1 MFMECINVFNK
12 SIRGASHLANGK
24 PCQDYSISF
33 SENGVQILV
42 VCDGHGGETYFRSDI
57 GAKLAA
63 EVTLDILK
71 GFSNSMGANPFS
83 ECSFSITAKPRKNP
97 FVDSEGNRLRYEDM
111 NESQKGYAKQAQA
124 YTEASSKCVKE
135 QKLMNELL
143 RQIYN
148 QWKNEISIHCD
159 SHPFSSSELSKLNGK
174 NIEKAYGCTLL
185 AYLQTESY
193 WLSFQIGDGKILFC
207 NKNLSWSS
215 PIQEDCN
222 CFLNYTT
229 SLCDNYALDE
239 FRYAFCGNGFLPFSV
254 FLCSDGLEGS
264 LRTEANIQDFYEQ
277 IIELCADE
285 EDVNAEL
292 ADYLPRLSEMGN
304 KDDLSI
310 SGVVYLNKSNID
322 GFSKS
327 LDIQRKKRAIQN
339 EKVSKKNEL
348 DKISSKIETLEVK
361 LSKHI
366 DNRSSLKSAIDNF
379 RRSIQSKEKEFT
391 ENEDIISSLQK
402 DIRELQEELK
412 SKEKDFNE
420 WIFTVR
426 NEIASLEE
434 ENVDDG
440 QSEDSIMSVFKFW

>member
-229 SLCDNYALDE
+229 SLCDNYAIDE
-239 FRYAFCGNGFLPFSV
+239 FRYAFCGNGFYGLKVHESV
-254 FLCSDGLEGS
+254 
-264 LRTEANIQDFYEQ
+264 
-277 IIELCADE
+277 
-285 EDVNAEL
+285 L
-292 ADYLPRLSEMGN
+292 AMGN
-304 KDDLSI
+304 KVTGATVHFVDEKADHGPILLQKAVEVQEGDTPEI
-310 SGVVYLNKSNID
+310 L
-322 GFSKS
+322 
-327 LDIQRKKRAIQN
+327 QRRVMEQA
-339 EKVSKKNEL
+339 EW
-348 DKISSKIETLEVK
+348 KILPK
-361 LSKHI
+361 
-366 DNRSSLKSAIDNF
+366 AIDL
-379 RRSIQSKEKEFT
+379 IGAGKVTVK
-391 ENEDIISSLQK
+391 DGIAHIS
-402 DIRELQEELK
+402 E
-412 SKEKDFNE
+412 
-420 WIFTVR
+420 
-426 NEIASLEE
+426 
-434 ENVDDG
+434 
-440 QSEDSIMSVFKFW
+440 